1 MALEDRYDE
10 LPDELKERAKPCET
24 IEDVLKLAEESMVS
38 LSDEEVEAISGGG
51 WGGGGC
57 SGQDDCP
64 SYRAS

>member
-51 WGGGGC
+51 WGGGG
-57 SGQDDCP
+57 GQDDCP